1 MFRCSRTLF
10 EQIHRNWHELQYA
23 KFYIYT
29 QGMNDEFGWYLFNS
43 EEEKKCSIPIDG
55 EYTEIFLPESR
66 MIINYIWRA
75 REVEPTKLLQSRFE
89 KDFTYE
95 GRPKTVRVIERG
107 NYNGCEYCQFWYMS
121 LEEYNLI
128 PEELRTP

>member
-10 EQIHRNWHELQYA
+10 EQIRRNWHELQNA

-43 EEEKKCSIPIDG
+43 EEEKKCPIPIDG

-75 REVEPTKLLQSRFE
+75 REVESTKLLQSRFE

-107 NYNGCEYCQFWYMS
+107 NYNGYDHCQFWYMS

-128 PEELRTP
+128 PEELRT